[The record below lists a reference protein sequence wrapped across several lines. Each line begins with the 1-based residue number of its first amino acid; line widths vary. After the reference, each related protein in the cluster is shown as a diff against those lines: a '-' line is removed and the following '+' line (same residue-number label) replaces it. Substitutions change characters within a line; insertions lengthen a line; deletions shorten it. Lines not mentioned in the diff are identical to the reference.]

1 MKSKYSPS
9 LLSMLEELRIPVEET
24 GIALERLSEVD
35 SRFLRD
41 LKLNIKS
48 VLGSTHFSRQQA
60 LLLALAVAVNDRNTP
75 CAKGF
80 EVLAKEEGAS
90 DAQIAEVY
98 AGTSLMGTN
107 NVLYRFRHFMAANTF
122 YENQPAG
129 IRMST
134 MMNPVGGKLFFEL
147 LSLMVSALNGCERC
161 VTSHEASV
169 KEQGGTEAQI
179 FDAIRLGSVIRGLC
193 TLI

>member
-1 MKSKYSPS
+1 
-9 LLSMLEELRIPVEET
+9 MLEDLRIPVEKT
-24 GIALERLSEVD
+24 GPALERLSLVD

-48 VLGSTHFSRQQA
+48 VLGSTHFSPQQTA
-60 LLLALAVAVNDRNTP
+60 LLALAVAVNDRNTV
-75 CAKGF
+75 CAAGM
-80 EVLAKEEGAS
+80 ETLAREAGAS
-90 DAQIAEVY
+90 DEQIAEVY
-98 AGTSLMGTN
+98 AATALMGTN
-107 NVLYRFRHFMAANTF
+107 NVFYRFRHFMASNT
-122 YENQPAG
+122 YYQNQPAG

-134 MMNPVGGKLFFEL
+134 MMNPVGGKLFYEC

-169 KEQGGTEAQI
+169 KENGGSEAQI
-179 FDAIRLGSVIRGLC
+179 FDAVRLGSVIRSLC